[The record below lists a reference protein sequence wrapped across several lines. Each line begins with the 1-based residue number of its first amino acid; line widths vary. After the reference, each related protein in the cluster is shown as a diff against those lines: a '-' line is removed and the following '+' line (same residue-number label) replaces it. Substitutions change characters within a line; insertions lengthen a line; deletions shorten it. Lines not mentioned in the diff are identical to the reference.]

1 MVVRNKPNATMPT
14 GASTVCSFVTQCVGD
29 GATEQKMHDNE
40 RMALLARPG
49 SLPQPKRPSSP
60 IFTCRHGTCSIQ
72 GENRTG
78 AAAGRRPTGI
88 DYFLLEAVMRISNL
102 ITAVTGLITGA
113 LALLAA
119 PCALAL
125 SLGDADAQSSLGQ
138 PLRVIV
144 PIDASKAQSLTAA
157 CIHVIADAAGGSGPP
172 RLLTGRVTIDPT
184 AAGPQLLVTTAR
196 PVNEPVVR
204 LAVQAGCDG
213 TTRRDYVLLLD
224 PPGAIAATA
233 GVAYR
238 RAETTPVATA
248 AAPRMVKPASNGF
261 VRVATA
267 PSDAAIREAAPKI
280 APIEPVRQ
288 PATMLSSS
296 GGGSFIAE
304 AAAAGL
310 PRSSSSQTG
319 LTTADVEL
327 PVAPWWPLA
336 AALLVVGALARWLV
350 PMRRRSLEPPAWVA
364 PTARTEPNP
373 SVSGASTS
381 KTFGKTGHFAAMTE
395 PGPGFPRGAAQAERT
410 APGAPTTTRS
420 QPRAVKGAAT
430 IEDQR
435 FAEFDADLLEEQT
448 IRAEW
453 AKAVSD
459 GAIDIGSDS
468 ILKAIDEAERE
479 TQGAP
484 AHPAQVALDRSLDD
498 ELLPNKRRG

>member
-1 MVVRNKPNATMPT
+1 
-14 GASTVCSFVTQCVGD
+14 
-29 GATEQKMHDNE
+29 
-40 RMALLARPG
+40 
-49 SLPQPKRPSSP
+49 
-60 IFTCRHGTCSIQ
+60 
-72 GENRTG
+72 
-78 AAAGRRPTGI
+78 
-88 DYFLLEAVMRISNL
+88 MRISTL
-102 ITAVTGLITGA
+102 IAAVAGLITGA

-125 SLGDADAQSSLGQ
+125 SLGDAAPQSSLGQ
-138 PLRVIV
+138 PLRVVV
-144 PIDASKAQSLTAA
+144 PIDASQAQSLTAA
-157 CIHVIADAAGGSGPP
+157 CVHVIADAAGGSGPP
-172 RLLTGRVTIDPT
+172 RLLTGRVTIDRT
-184 AAGPQLLVTTAR
+184 AAGAQLLVTTGR

-224 PPGAIAATA
+224 PPGAGAATA
-233 GVAYR
+233 AVAYR
-238 RAETTPVATA
+238 RVETTPVATA
-248 AAPRMVKPASNGF
+248 AAPRMAKPAPNSF
-261 VRVATA
+261 IRVATA
-267 PSDAAIREAAPKI
+267 PADAAIREAAPKI
-280 APIEPVRQ
+280 AAIEPVRQ

-373 SVSGASTS
+373 SVSGATTS

-395 PGPGFPRGAAQAERT
+395 PGPGFPHSAAQAQRT
-410 APGAPTTTRS
+410 ASRAEPTTTRS
-420 QPRAVKGAAT
+420 QPGAAKGATT
-430 IEDQR
+430 IEDHR
-435 FAEFDADLLEEQT
+435 FAEFDADMLEEQT

-459 GAIDIGSDS
+459 GAIDVGSDS

-498 ELLPNKRRG
+498 ELLPNKPRG

>member
-1 MVVRNKPNATMPT
+1 
-14 GASTVCSFVTQCVGD
+14 
-29 GATEQKMHDNE
+29 
-40 RMALLARPG
+40 
-49 SLPQPKRPSSP
+49 
-60 IFTCRHGTCSIQ
+60 
-72 GENRTG
+72 
-78 AAAGRRPTGI
+78 
-88 DYFLLEAVMRISNL
+88 MRISTL
-102 ITAVTGLITGA
+102 IAAVAGLITGA
-113 LALLAA
+113 LVLLAA

-125 SLGDADAQSSLGQ
+125 SLGDAEPQSSLGQ
-138 PLRVIV
+138 PLRVVV
-144 PIDASKAQSLTAA
+144 PIEASKAQSLTAA
-157 CIHVIADAAGGSGPP
+157 CVHVIADAAGGSGPP
-172 RLLTGRVTIDPT
+172 RLLTGRVTIDRT

-196 PVNEPVVR
+196 SVNDPVVR

-224 PPGAIAATA
+224 PPGATATTAA
-233 GVAYR
+233 VAYR
-238 RAETTPVATA
+238 RAETTPDATA
-248 AAPRMVKPASNGF
+248 AAVTAAAHRREETTVVATSASPRTVKPAPSGF

-267 PSDAAIREAAPKI
+267 PSDATTREAAPKI
-280 APIEPVRQ
+280 AAIEPVRQ

-310 PRSSSSQTG
+310 PRSSSSQAG
-319 LTTADVEL
+319 LTTDDVEL

-364 PTARTEPNP
+364 PTARTEPNTAI
-373 SVSGASTS
+373 SGASTS

-395 PGPGFPRGAAQAERT
+395 PGPEFPRGTAQAERT
-410 APGAPTTTRS
+410 ATGGPTTTRS
-420 QPRAVKGAAT
+420 RPGAVKGAAT
-430 IEDQR
+430 IEDHR

-498 ELLPNKRRG
+498 ELLPNKGRG

>member
-1 MVVRNKPNATMPT
+1 
-14 GASTVCSFVTQCVGD
+14 
-29 GATEQKMHDNE
+29 
-40 RMALLARPG
+40 
-49 SLPQPKRPSSP
+49 
-60 IFTCRHGTCSIQ
+60 
-72 GENRTG
+72 
-78 AAAGRRPTGI
+78 
-88 DYFLLEAVMRISNL
+88 MRISTL
-102 ITAVTGLITGA
+102 IAAVAGLITGA
-113 LALLAA
+113 LMLLAA

-125 SLGDADAQSSLGQ
+125 SLGAAEPQSSLGQ
-138 PLRVIV
+138 PLRVVV
-144 PIDASKAQSLTAA
+144 PIDAAKAQSLTAA
-157 CIHVIADAAGGSGPP
+157 CVHVIADAASGSGAP
-172 RLLTGRVTIDPT
+172 RLLTGRVTIDRT
-184 AAGPQLLVTTAR
+184 AAGLQLVVTTAR
-196 PVNEPVVR
+196 AVNEPVVR
-204 LAVQAGCDG
+204 LAVQAGCEG

-224 PPGAIAATA
+224 PPGAVAATA
-233 GVAYR
+233 AVAYR
-238 RAETTPVATA
+238 RAETTPVATF
-248 AAPRMVKPASNGF
+248 AAPPMAKPAPSDF
-261 VRVATA
+261 VRIATAPSDAATRKATPKIAAIEVSSA

-280 APIEPVRQ
+280 AAIESVRQ
-288 PATMLSSS
+288 PTTMLSSS

-319 LTTADVEL
+319 LTNADVEL

>member
-1 MVVRNKPNATMPT
+1 
-14 GASTVCSFVTQCVGD
+14 
-29 GATEQKMHDNE
+29 
-40 RMALLARPG
+40 
-49 SLPQPKRPSSP
+49 
-60 IFTCRHGTCSIQ
+60 
-72 GENRTG
+72 
-78 AAAGRRPTGI
+78 
-88 DYFLLEAVMRISNL
+88 MRISTL
-102 ITAVTGLITGA
+102 IAAVAGLIAGA

-125 SLGDADAQSSLGQ
+125 SLGDAAPQSSLGQ
-138 PLRVIV
+138 PLRVVV

-157 CIHVIADAAGGSGPP
+157 CVHVIADAAGDSGRP
-172 RLLTGRVTIDPT
+172 RLLTGRVTIDRT
-184 AAGPQLLVTTAR
+184 AAGAQLLVTTAR

-224 PPGAIAATA
+224 PPGAGAATA
-233 GVAYR
+233 VVAYR

-248 AAPRMVKPASNGF
+248 DAPRIAKPAPSSF
-261 VRVATA
+261 IRVATA

-280 APIEPVRQ
+280 AASEAAPKIAAIEPVRQ

-319 LTTADVEL
+319 LPTADVEL
-327 PVAPWWPLA
+327 PIAPWWPLA

-350 PMRRRSLEPPAWVA
+350 PMRRRSMEPPAWVA

-373 SVSGASTS
+373 SVSGATTS

-395 PGPGFPRGAAQAERT
+395 PGPGFPRSAAQAQRT
-410 APGAPTTTRS
+410 ASRAEPTTTRS
-420 QPRAVKGAAT
+420 QPGAAKGAAT
-430 IEDQR
+430 IEDRR
-435 FAEFDADLLEEQT
+435 FAEFDADMLEEQT

-459 GAIDIGSDS
+459 GAIDVGSDS

-498 ELLPNKRRG
+498 ELLPNKPRG

>member
-1 MVVRNKPNATMPT
+1 
-14 GASTVCSFVTQCVGD
+14 
-29 GATEQKMHDNE
+29 
-40 RMALLARPG
+40 
-49 SLPQPKRPSSP
+49 
-60 IFTCRHGTCSIQ
+60 
-72 GENRTG
+72 
-78 AAAGRRPTGI
+78 
-88 DYFLLEAVMRISNL
+88 MRISTL
-102 ITAVTGLITGA
+102 IAAVAGLITGA
-113 LALLAA
+113 LMLLAA

-125 SLGDADAQSSLGQ
+125 SLGAAEPQSSLGQ
-138 PLRVIV
+138 PLRVVV
-144 PIDASKAQSLTAA
+144 PIDAAKAQSLTAA
-157 CIHVIADAAGGSGPP
+157 CVHVIADAASGSGAP
-172 RLLTGRVTIDPT
+172 RLLTGRVTIDRT
-184 AAGPQLLVTTAR
+184 AAGPQLVVTTAR
-196 PVNEPVVR
+196 AVNEPVVR
-204 LAVQAGCDG
+204 LAVQAGCEG

-224 PPGAIAATA
+224 PPGAVAATA
-233 GVAYR
+233 AVAYR

-248 AAPRMVKPASNGF
+248 AAPPMAKPAPSDF
-261 VRVATA
+261 VRVATAPSDAATRKATPKIAAIEVSSA

-280 APIEPVRQ
+280 AAIESVRQ
-288 PATMLSSS
+288 PTTMLSSS

-319 LTTADVEL
+319 LTNADVEL

-381 KTFGKTGHFAAMTE
+381 RTFGKTGHFAAMTE
-395 PGPGFPRGAAQAERT
+395 PGPEFSRASTAQAERT
-410 APGAPTTTRS
+410 GTGARTTTRS
-420 QPRAVKGAAT
+420 QPGAVKGAAT
-430 IEDQR
+430 IEDHR

-498 ELLPNKRRG
+498 ELLPNKPRGRA

>member
-1 MVVRNKPNATMPT
+1 
-14 GASTVCSFVTQCVGD
+14 
-29 GATEQKMHDNE
+29 
-40 RMALLARPG
+40 
-49 SLPQPKRPSSP
+49 
-60 IFTCRHGTCSIQ
+60 
-72 GENRTG
+72 
-78 AAAGRRPTGI
+78 
-88 DYFLLEAVMRISNL
+88 MRISTL
-102 ITAVTGLITGA
+102 IAAVAGLITGA
-113 LALLAA
+113 LVLLAA

-125 SLGDADAQSSLGQ
+125 SLGDAEPQSSLGQ
-138 PLRVIV
+138 PLRVVV

-157 CIHVIADAAGGSGPP
+157 CVHVIADAAGGSGPP
-172 RLLTGRVTIDPT
+172 RLLTGRVTIDRT

-196 PVNEPVVR
+196 SVNEPVVR

-224 PPGAIAATA
+224 PPGAVAATA
-233 GVAYR
+233 AVAYR

-248 AAPRMVKPASNGF
+248 AVATAAAPRIVKPAPSGF
-261 VRVATA
+261 VHVATA
-267 PSDAAIREAAPKI
+267 PSDAATREAAPKI
-280 APIEPVRQ
+280 AAIEPVRQ

-395 PGPGFPRGAAQAERT
+395 PGPEFPRSTAQAVRT

-420 QPRAVKGAAT
+420 QPGAVKGAAT
-430 IEDQR
+430 IEDHR

>member
-1 MVVRNKPNATMPT
+1 
-14 GASTVCSFVTQCVGD
+14 
-29 GATEQKMHDNE
+29 
-40 RMALLARPG
+40 
-49 SLPQPKRPSSP
+49 
-60 IFTCRHGTCSIQ
+60 
-72 GENRTG
+72 
-78 AAAGRRPTGI
+78 
-88 DYFLLEAVMRISNL
+88 MRISTL
-102 ITAVTGLITGA
+102 IAAVTGLITGA

-125 SLGDADAQSSLGQ
+125 SLGDAAPQSSLGQ
-138 PLRVIV
+138 PLRVVV
-144 PIDASKAQSLTAA
+144 PIDASKAQSLTTA
-157 CIHVIADAAGGSGPP
+157 CVHVIADAAGGGGPP
-172 RLLTGRVTIDPT
+172 RLLTGRVTIDRT
-184 AAGPQLLVTTAR
+184 AAGSQLLVTTTR

-224 PPGAIAATA
+224 PPGAGATTAA
-233 GVAYR
+233 VALR
-238 RAETTPVATA
+238 RAETPAPAVAA
-248 AAPRMVKPASNGF
+248 VPGVAKPAPSRF

-267 PSDAAIREAAPKI
+267 APDAAILEPAAKI
-280 APIEPVRQ
+280 ATTEPVEALRQ
-288 PATMLSSS
+288 PATMLSSP
-296 GGGSFIAE
+296 GGSSFIPE

-310 PRSSSSQTG
+310 PRSSSSQNG

-373 SVSGASTS
+373 SVSGATTA
-381 KTFGKTGHFAAMTE
+381 KTFGKTGHFSAMTE
-395 PGPGFPRGAAQAERT
+395 PGPGFPRGASKAART
-410 APGAPTTTRS
+410 APRSEPTTTKS
-420 QPRAVKGAAT
+420 QPGAVKAAAT
-430 IEDQR
+430 IEDGR
-435 FAEFDADLLEEQT
+435 FAEFDADMLEEQT

-468 ILKAIDEAERE
+468 ILKAIDDAERE

-498 ELLPNKRRG
+498 ELLPNKARS